1 MSVVPLR
8 VKLVVPSLLV
18 ALCIISLTN
27 TVMVSVVVLRFVNV
41 NSVVD
46 PSPLKLSV
54 VICSNI
60 MLNGSRC
67 VVVPNSNMIAS
78 SVKLESSSVPVS
90 HWIPPTT
97 ILMKPTADSTSVS
110 ALTGVKVMDS
120 PTSYF

>member
-1 MSVVPLR
+1 MFATSSLIFVLFAGAESNVSVVPLR

-41 NSVVD
+41 NSAVD

-60 MLNGSRC
+60 MLNGSR
-67 VVVPNSNMIAS
+67 
-78 SVKLESSSVPVS
+78 
-90 HWIPPTT
+90 
-97 ILMKPTADSTSVS
+97 
-110 ALTGVKVMDS
+110 
-120 PTSYF
+120 